1 MKKLIAAIVILGLIV
16 AGAIGEIVF
25 LKTTFDNVIEKLEKV
40 DDAILAD
47 IEHVNNPTAMQAVQ
61 EVTDYWEGKRKYVM
75 GLMNHA
81 QIKNIDDRFAMLRR
95 QVEVNANMDAAI
107 TAQSTMRMF
116 EDLYYETIPGFAN
129 LL

>member
-1 MKKLIAAIVILGLIV
+1 MKKLIAAVVILGLIV
-16 AGAIGEIVF
+16 AGSIGEIIF
-25 LKTTFDNVIEKLEKV
+25 LKTTFDTVIEKLEKV
-40 DDAILAD
+40 DDAVLAD
-47 IEHVNNPTAMQAVQ
+47 IEHVNNPTAMQSLA

-95 QVEVNANMDAAI
+95 QLEVNANMDAAI
-107 TAQSTMRMF
+107 TVQSTMRMF

>member
-16 AGAIGEIVF
+16 AGAIGEIIF
-25 LKTTFDNVIEKLEKV
+25 LKTTFDTVIEKLEKV
-40 DDAILAD
+40 DDAVLAD
-47 IEHVNNPTAMQAVQ
+47 IEHVNNPTAMQSLA

-95 QVEVNANMDAAI
+95 QLEVNANMDAAI
-107 TAQSTMRMF
+107 TVQSTMRMF

>member
-107 TAQSTMRMF
+107 TVQSTMRMF